1 MKPKITW
8 FIPLALL
15 SLGVLIVLG
24 ILENEFGFLPK

>member
-15 SLGVLIVLG
+15 SLGILIGLG
-24 ILENEFGFLPK
+24 ILENEYQFLP